1 MSEANPTTID
11 RKRLGALLASELES
25 FAASHQRSAELYER
39 AQASLIGGVP
49 MPWMML
55 WAGGHPV
62 FAAAAS
68 GARITDVDGNEY
80 IDLAL
85 GDTGAMA
92 GHSPPATA
100 AAIAAQGAN
109 GITMMLPTEDALWVG
124 EELARRFK
132 LGHWLFTLSATDAN
146 RTALRIARQITGRP
160 KVLVY
165 NYCYHGSVDE
175 AFAVSSGGVTA
186 AREGNVGAP
195 VDPGVTTV
203 AAEFNDLAALEAA
216 LATEQIA
223 VVLAE
228 PAMTNMGII
237 LPDDGYMEA
246 LRELTRRH
254 GTLLLIDETHTFS
267 AGPGGCTKAWNLDPD
282 LVTIG
287 KAIGGGVPCGALGVS
302 DAVLEQIFAHE
313 DADYQDTGGIGG
325 TLAGNALSSAAM
337 RATLSTT
344 LDEAAFAQTIPL
356 ATQLAAGVQQTI
368 NSSGLPW
375 NVTQLGCRAEYQFLP
390 EPARN
395 GTAAHASQDT
405 ELENFLHLHALNRGV
420 MITPFHNMALIAP
433 QTTAADVDR
442 HTELFAEA
450 VEALVG

>member
-1 MSEANPTTID
+1 MNETPAATID
-11 RKRLGALLASELES
+11 RERLSALLARELEG
-25 FAASHQRSAELYER
+25 FATTHKRSRELYER
-39 AQASLIGGVP
+39 ARGSLVGGVP

-62 FAAAAS
+62 FAAEGR
-68 GARITDVDGNEY
+68 GARIIDVDGNEY

-100 AAIAAQGAN
+100 AAISVQGAG
-109 GITMMLPTEDALWVG
+109 GITMMLPTEDAVWVG
-124 EELARRFK
+124 EELSRRFK

-175 AFAVSSGGVTA
+175 AFAVSSGGVTG

-195 VDPGVTTV
+195 VDPGATTV
-203 AAEFNDLAALEAA
+203 AVEFNDLSALEEA

-223 VVLAE
+223 IVLAE

-246 LRELTRRH
+246 LRELTRKH

-267 AGPGGCTKAWNLDPD
+267 AGPGGCTTAWDLDPD

-287 KAIGGGVPCGALGVS
+287 KSIGGGVPCGALGVS
-302 DAVLEQIFAHE
+302 DSVL
-313 DADYQDTGGIGG
+313 
-325 TLAGNALSSAAM
+325 
-337 RATLSTT
+337 
-344 LDEAAFAQTIPL
+344 
-356 ATQLAAGVQQTI
+356 
-368 NSSGLPW
+368 
-375 NVTQLGCRAEYQFLP
+375 
-390 EPARN
+390 AR
-395 GTAAHASQDT
+395 
-405 ELENFLHLHALNRGV
+405 V
-420 MITPFHNMALIAP
+420 
-433 QTTAADVDR
+433 
-442 HTELFAEA
+442 FAEA
-450 VEALVG
+450 R